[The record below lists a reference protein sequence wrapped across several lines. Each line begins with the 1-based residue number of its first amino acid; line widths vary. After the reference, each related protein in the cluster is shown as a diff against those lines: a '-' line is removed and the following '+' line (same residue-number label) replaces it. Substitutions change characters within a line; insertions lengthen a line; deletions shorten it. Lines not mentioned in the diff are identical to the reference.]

1 MYTTD
6 CSTVPG
12 HDVSSLNLPP
22 LIRYFTKLHVTEDS
36 RLCHMKLTNMTKAL
50 VIVMTQVLLILL
62 AMNTVLSEDEPEIID
77 IPRGNDVVVDQE
89 LVPLYAMARG
99 FLTNLVQREDLQ
111 YMEDKGV
118 DFTDFN
124 GIVSDHV
131 EDWVQYF
138 LGYAIWSG
146 IGVLMLVVMVVTGV
160 VMLCCCCCSC
170 CCSSGKK
177 SDKATKETKNSSC
190 CRFTLSIILFLLTTA
205 MLPPVMFM
213 VISGIRLRQQVQ
225 SEENMFDTVR
235 DGIQELDRY
244 TDATMFELETEIL
257 GSVDI
262 LNNDILNELALM
274 ETNIYN
280 DLNNQTGAYT
290 ALMDLNEL
298 NSDLNRTYIT
308 VNLARPIA
316 ISLTQ
321 ERIVLRSDLSNIA
334 NIILI
339 SIAAC
344 TTDSCNQVKVDVEN
358 LVPNAT
364 YRSTSAELIV
374 LDNGISPIV
383 ENDDLEAELNRTQ
396 DEYNEVLQSIESDVS
411 TISADATEMLD
422 DSYVNMENYIE
433 DVTAKVEEFDF
444 DSAFQEVDDIED
456 DAYTPADILFWSIV
470 GICALIVLIIV
481 WNYIGILIGVCCS
494 AGDSSTCNR
503 AVGSTV
509 LKVGVVMTFLVQ
521 WLFMILLIV
530 TFLGSGI
537 LYTEF
542 CRHMVAYNESAVA
555 DIMDDILE
563 GTVLDTVDV
572 NLVVSD
578 VYTDCG
584 KDMAFYTAFDLD
596 QNNLNITE
604 IVYDPR
610 LDEEIDKLRDYDV
623 GHNFAVEIMSP
634 DLDAILGNISVSY
647 ANYEFF
653 ESDLNADVVALDVDE
668 FINDL
673 NAILD
678 DDGVNEA
685 GLSAAIEGLE
695 TLNNLTINPME
706 IDKAELINYLE
717 EIETYIWEGNH
728 VDDLQGNL
736 QTAEDNINNS
746 NLTNEIMEGNRDDT
760 VTEVERMLDETRQ
773 SIEYN
778 VETTVGRCFS
788 VYHVIAN
795 VTDEVCVKTLYPVLG
810 FWFSLGWCYILL
822 IVCLILSLNL
832 AAQLRKTV
840 SKEKTSNLKKSVPN
854 YQAKNQ
860 SRLDD
865 EQDILELSDTRNSM
879 VGNIL
884 DSN

>member
-6 CSTVPG
+6 CSSVQV

-36 RLCHMKLTNMTKAL
+36 RLCHMKLTNMTNAL

-62 AMNTVLSEDEPEIID
+62 AMNNVLSEDEPEIID

-89 LVPLYAMARG
+89 FVPLYAMARG

-138 LGYAIWSG
+138 LGYVIWSG

-177 SDKATKETKNSSC
+177 SDKATKEPKSSSC
-190 CRFTLSIILFLLTTA
+190 CRITLSIILFLLTTA

-225 SEENMFDTVR
+225 SEENMFGTVR
-235 DGIQELDRY
+235 YGIEELDRY

-308 VNLARPIA
+308 GNLARPIA

-321 ERIVLRSDLSNIA
+321 DRSDLGDRLDGIADNI
-334 NIILI
+334 LS
-339 SIAAC
+339 SIQSC
-344 TTDSCNQVKVDVEN
+344 ETDSCNQVRTDVEN

-364 YRSTSAELIV
+364 YSSTSVELIV

-396 DEYNEVLQSIESDVS
+396 DEYHEVLQSIESDVS
-411 TISADATEMLD
+411 TISEDASEMLN
-422 DSYVNMENYIE
+422 DSYANMENYID

-444 DSAFQEVDDIED
+444 DSALQEVDDIED

-494 AGDSSTCNR
+494 ASDSSTCNR

-509 LKVGVVMTFLVQ
+509 LKLGVVMTFLVQ

-542 CRHMVAYNESAVA
+542 CRHMVAYNESSVA

-563 GTVLDTVDV
+563 GTILDTVDV

-604 IVYDPR
+604 IVYDTR

-653 ESDLNADVVALDVDE
+653 ESELNADVVALDVDG

-685 GLSAAIEGLE
+685 ELSAAIEELE
-695 TLNNLTINPME
+695 TLNNDTINPME
-706 IDKAELINYLE
+706 IDKEELINYLE
-717 EIETYIWEGNH
+717 DLETYIWEGNQ
-728 VDDLQGNL
+728 VDDLQENL

-795 VTDEVCVKTLYPVLG
+795 VTDEVCVKTLYPVIG

-840 SKEKTSNLKKSVPN
+840 SKEKKSVPN
-854 YQAKNQ
+854 YQAENR